1 MRSPVPGSILLPL
14 ALSIALSASGI
25 AAGPPTVAPHRSALP
40 DTAIHPDSDAG
51 IFRNLRGAL
60 CPDLVRTGLF
70 RKNGLSYLHTRE
82 FAEAVSAVADGT
94 SSFSPPE
101 IPGHWPAAAYAWRMH
116 LLAHEWAGTRGEAGA
131 PSVGSIPGAPPY
143 DLRVPWEGFP
153 DAGETCSPFLLYLA
167 SREYRS
173 RSGHEDA
180 RIVFP
185 YLVPVAVDELED
197 MIRPFAF
204 RASEIVAR
212 LGKARELDA
221 KKCAPG
227 KLSLAEVSLAEARD
241 RVWTGH
247 YDSGSIEPLF
257 ARAAIAVD
265 DLLTERRYA
274 LRHGFLCYSR

>member
-1 MRSPVPGSILLPL
+1 MRRPVPGSILLSL
-14 ALSIALSASGI
+14 ALSIALSASGT
-25 AAGPPTVAPHRSALP
+25 AAGPPTLPPQRSALP
-40 DTAIHPDSDAG
+40 DAAIHRDSDPG

-60 CPDLVRTGLF
+60 CPDIAHTDLF

-82 FAEAVSAVADGT
+82 FAGSVSAVAEGT

-101 IPGHWPAAAYAWRMH
+101 IPAHWPAAAHAWRMH

-143 DLRVPWEGFP
+143 DLRVPWEEFP

-173 RSGHEDA
+173 RSGHEGA
-180 RIVFP
+180 RIVSP
-185 YLVPVAVDELED
+185 YLVPAAVDELEER
-197 MIRPFAF
+197 IRPFAY

-221 KKCAPG
+221 EKCAPG
-227 KLSLAEVSLAEARD
+227 RLTLANASLAEARD
-241 RVWTGH
+241 RVWTDH
-247 YDSGSIEPLF
+247 YDAGSVDPLF
-257 ARAAIAVD
+257 ARTAVAAD
-265 DLLTERRYA
+265 DLLTERRHA
-274 LRHGFLCYSR
+274 QRHGFLCYSR